1 MVVIEKIINKKYT
14 YQIAESLAIPIPKTF
29 FPDTL
34 EDIDKFGENLRFP
47 VILKPIVSHKFYNN
61 FYKKFFYASNL
72 SELKESFAKIKVAG
86 FDVMIQELIK
96 GDDSS
101 MFMYNAYYIQGKPFI
116 ELTAQKVRNGPPIYG
131 NSTVSVSKKNEDIVL
146 AARKILGYLNYD
158 GYCCLEFRKDDV
170 DNEYKFLEINGR
182 YNLSNYLM
190 TGCGFNIPYLEY
202 NYYIFNKLPDKVN
215 NFPENIYWI
224 DIFRDIQYSFLRVF
238 KIKYLLKAFWK
249 PYFSKHVYAIFNI
262 RDFKP
267 FLKRLNNLIL
277 NLYKNYKKSRSYKKL
292 SSH

>member
-1 MVVIEKIINKKYT
+1 
-14 YQIAESLAIPIPKTF
+14 
-29 FPDTL
+29 
-34 EDIDKFGENLRFP
+34 
-47 VILKPIVSHKFYNN
+47 
-61 FYKKFFYASNL
+61 
-72 SELKESFAKIKVAG
+72 
-86 FDVMIQELIK
+86 
-96 GDDSS
+96 
-101 MFMYNAYYIQGKPFI
+101 
-116 ELTAQKVRNGPPIYG
+116 
-131 NSTVSVSKKNEDIVL
+131 
-146 AARKILGYLNYD
+146 
-158 GYCCLEFRKDDV
+158 
-170 DNEYKFLEINGR
+170 
-182 YNLSNYLM
+182 M

>member
-116 ELTAQKVRNGPPIYG
+116 ELTAQKVRNCPPI
-131 NSTVSVSKKNEDIVL
+131 
-146 AARKILGYLNYD
+146 
-158 GYCCLEFRKDDV
+158 
-170 DNEYKFLEINGR
+170 
-182 YNLSNYLM
+182 
-190 TGCGFNIPYLEY
+190 
-202 NYYIFNKLPDKVN
+202 
-215 NFPENIYWI
+215 
-224 DIFRDIQYSFLRVF
+224 
-238 KIKYLLKAFWK
+238 
-249 PYFSKHVYAIFNI
+249 
-262 RDFKP
+262 
-267 FLKRLNNLIL
+267 
-277 NLYKNYKKSRSYKKL
+277 
-292 SSH
+292 